1 MSLLA
6 FRLLF
11 FQLFNHIRGALNVT
25 LGLIGAEIKLLMDL
39 RLSLVQRIHNV
50 EHGGKCNQTPDNERQ
65 RSEQVA

>member
-1 MSLLA
+1 MD
-6 FRLLF
+6 
-11 FQLFNHIRGALNVT
+11 VT

-50 EHGGKCNQTPDNERQ
+50 EHGGKRNQTPDNERQ